1 MKHLF
6 LIFFLLMEIKDAEF
20 SITLINSKKIFK
32 LIIEI

>member
-6 LIFFLLMEIKDAEF
+6 LIFLLMEIKDVEF